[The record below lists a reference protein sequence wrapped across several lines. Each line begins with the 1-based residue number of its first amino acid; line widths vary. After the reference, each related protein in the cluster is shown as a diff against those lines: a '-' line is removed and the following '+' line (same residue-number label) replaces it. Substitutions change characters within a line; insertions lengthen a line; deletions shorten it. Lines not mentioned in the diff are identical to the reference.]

1 VFLALT
7 SFCSLLFASMDVFP
21 LCSATQEHLEDLERK
36 EFLPPK
42 LVSSWHLEEGG
53 SVLAPHD
60 RGCGAGLL
68 L

>member
-1 VFLALT
+1 
-7 SFCSLLFASMDVFP
+7 MDVFP